1 MSDMSENAERTAVVL
16 GGSIAGLLAAK
27 VLAESGAD
35 VTVVDRDLLADVDT
49 ARRGVPQGRHTHGLL
64 ARGQQVLEE
73 LFPGLTGEMQAAG
86 VEAGDL
92 GSQLRWIFDG
102 RQLAPAESGLL
113 VVGGYR
119 PVIEY
124 HVRRRVAKLP
134 NVRFL
139 EEHDIVG
146 LVTDE
151 GGKRVVGARVQ
162 QRGAG
167 TAAEVLPADLVVD
180 ATGKGS
186 RTPSWLT
193 GLGYP
198 QVAEERVKIGL
209 TYTSCR
215 FALTHDPFGDDV
227 SVNPVA
233 TPAHPRGGFLTKLSD
248 HRCIVS
254 LTGVLGDQAPT
265 DPEGFVEYARSLPV
279 PDIHEAIRDAQPLE
293 EASTFRYPASIRRRY
308 ERLDRFP
315 ESLVVLGD
323 AVCSFNPVYGQGI
336 TVAALQALTL
346 RRHLRTGGPISARAY
361 FRDISRVLDAPWEIA
376 AGGDLGFPGAE
387 GRRTLKSRISTAFTV
402 KLHAAA
408 SVDPAVTAAFVRVA
422 GLVDPPT
429 ALMRPSFALRVLR
442 GARKAAPLPSPAT
455 PASPPSRKESEG

>member
-1 MSDMSENAERTAVVL
+1 MSEGAGHTAVVL
-16 GGSIAGLLAAK
+16 GGSMAGLLAAK
-27 VLAESGAD
+27 VLAESGTD
-35 VTVVDRDLLADVDT
+35 VTVVDRDRLSDT
-49 ARRGVPQGRHTHGLL
+49 DSARRGVPQGRHTHGLL

-73 LFPGLTGEMQAAG
+73 LFPGLTAEMTAAG

-92 GSQLRWIFDG
+92 GSQLRWYFNG
-102 RQLAPAESGLL
+102 RRLSPAESGLL

-151 GGKRVVGARVQ
+151 GGTRVTGARVQ
-162 QRGAG
+162 RRGAA
-167 TAAEVLPADLVVD
+167 TVAEPLHAGLVVD

-193 GLGYP
+193 ALGYP

-215 FALTHDPFGDDV
+215 FALTHDPFGEDV

-254 LTGVLGDQAPT
+254 LTGVLGDHPPT
-265 DPEGFVEYARSLPV
+265 DPEGFVAYARSLPV
-279 PDIHEAIRDAQPLE
+279 PDIYEAIRDAQFLE
-293 EASTFRYPASIRRRY
+293 EPTAFRYPASIRRRY
-308 ERLDRFP
+308 ERLERFP
-315 ESLVVLGD
+315 ESFIVLGD

-346 RRHLRTGGPISARAY
+346 RRHLRTGEPISARGY

-387 GRRTLKSRISTAFTV
+387 GRRTVKSRISNAFTA

-408 SVDPAVTAAFVRVA
+408 SADPAVTAAFVRVA

-442 GARKAAPLPSPAT
+442 GARKAASAPSPAT
-455 PASPPSRKESEG
+455 PASRPSREESER